1 MKFLESLK
9 LNTKLALSLGSL
21 LLLVL
26 LTGLQSLYQA
36 RTQNEELRNIF
47 RIEQDVSAVLSASAH
62 LMEMGL
68 DLRQMALAV
77 DPAGRTKARADLEAA
92 RTELHKSLAKSH
104 QLQLQL
110 QSENQGRAMPLSI
123 SRSLTQYERNV
134 DHVIE
139 LMETSRNPAQADAVT
154 LRSGSTNLNSRISG
168 NPGDF

>member
-68 DLRQMALAV
+68 DLRQ
-77 DPAGRTKARADLEAA
+77 
-92 RTELHKSLAKSH
+92 SH
-104 QLQLQL
+104 
-110 QSENQGRAMPLSI
+110 SPEYHP
-123 SRSLTQYERNV
+123 
-134 DHVIE
+134 
-139 LMETSRNPAQADAVT
+139 
-154 LRSGSTNLNSRISG
+154 
-168 NPGDF
+168 